1 MQDFTKLDLNSSG
14 VLEMPEIRL
23 LLETQCRRAPTE
35 AEVAD
40 FMASAD
46 TDHDRVLSLNEYVAT
61 VFGDQAFTVEVPTSS
76 RSFAV
81 VHSCAP
87 PPLMWSCWC
96 RAGRRLCRPPRRKCT
111 MRSSASY

>member
-14 VLEMPEIRL
+14 MLEMPEIRL

-46 TDHDRVLSLNEYVAT
+46 TDQDRVLSLNEYVAA
-61 VFGDQAFTVEVPTSS
+61 VFLDQAFTVEVPTSA

-81 VHSCAP
+81 VHSSAP
-87 PPLMWSCWC
+87 PPLMRTRILYACDC
-96 RAGRRLCRPPRRKCT
+96 ERPRG
-111 MRSSASY
+111 